1 MNFEQ
6 VKQQEQ
12 ANMMHTY
19 GRFPVAL
26 VKGKGV
32 RAWDTEGKEYIDFA
46 SGIGVNALGWCDE
59 GWVKAVSHQ
68 AGELQH
74 ISNLYYNPLQTQ
86 LAEVLCKASGLSK
99 VFFGNSGAEANE
111 CAIKLARKWGME
123 QSPDKNRV
131 VTLQNSFH
139 GRTVTTLAATG
150 QEEFHKWFFPFT
162 EGFDYAPANDLEA
175 VEKAITD
182 KTCAVMVEL
191 IQGEGGMFL
200 LEKDFVQGLRKL
212 CDEKNVLLL
221 VDEVQTGISRTGAF
235 YCYQNFDILPDVV
248 SSAKGLGGGL
258 PIGACL
264 CGEKLQ
270 NVLTGGMHGSTFG
283 GNPIVCAGALEVLS
297 RVNTPE
303 FLAQVKEKGEYF
315 REELAKLPHVENV
328 RGMGLMIGAD
338 VDKDWGK
345 TAGNVASACIDGGL
359 LILTAH
365 SALRFLPP
373 LVITKEEIDEGL
385 ARLKTVLETLQKG
398 S

>member
-12 ANMMHTY
+12 TNMMHTY

-32 RAWDTEGKEYIDFA
+32 VAWDTEGKDYIDFT

-59 GWVKAVSHQ
+59 GWLQAVSRQ

-74 ISNLYYNPLQTQ
+74 ISNLYYNPVQTQ
-86 LAEVLCKASGLSK
+86 LAEELCKASGLSK

-123 QSPDKNRV
+123 QSPEKNRV

-162 EGFDYAPANDLEA
+162 EGFDYAPANDLDA
-175 VEKAITD
+175 VEQAITD
-182 KTCAVMVEL
+182 QTCAVMVEL

-200 LEKDFVQGLRKL
+200 LEKEFVQGLRKL
-212 CDEKNVLLL
+212 CDEKSVLLL
-221 VDEVQTGISRTGAF
+221 VDEVQTGVGRTGAF
-235 YCYQNFDILPDVV
+235 YCYQNFGILPDVV

-270 NVLTGGMHGSTFG
+270 NVLTSGMHGSTFG
-283 GNPIVCAGALEVLS
+283 GNPIVCAAALEVLS
-297 RVNTPE
+297 RVNRPE
-303 FLAQVKEKGEYF
+303 FLAEVTEKGEYF
-315 REELAKLPHVENV
+315 REKLSKLPHVENV

-338 VDKDWGK
+338 VAADLGK
-345 TAGNVASACIDGGL
+345 TAGNVASACIESGL

-373 LVITKEEIDEGL
+373 LTITKEEIDKGL
-385 ARLKTVLETLQKG
+385 ARLKAVLESL
-398 S
+398 